1 MIRCMTTSSA
11 ASNIPEGFG
20 LPGWAWPLIGLSAG
34 IALVI
39 VVHGT
44 CFLKEDC

>member
-1 MIRCMTTSSA
+1 MIWHMTPSST

-20 LPGWAWPLIGLSAG
+20 LPPWAWPLIGLGAG